1 MALYRGYYLFI
12 NKPLYFLSICVDNT
26 SMIEQNDI
34 FGHNQDSIHFAELC
48 NALYQRECQ
57 TLATSNT
64 TQVNLLKRK
73 LKFLPQ
79 LVQECARSLCD
90 AKAPLTVDY
99 HNASY
104 QGKQA
109 AQCPALKF
117 TPEQISAT
125 FQKLPDI
132 GKVLPVLVRTID
144 GYHLEL
150 DSVDRIEPENQL
162 IHVNKHGWFTTQGQF
177 CELQPEGAPQL
188 TTEPL
193 AATLTKPTK
202 AVMQAACCGHQW
214 RLKGKGIP
222 RALTLRE
229 LKLSFHIQW

>member
-1 MALYRGYYLFI
+1 
-12 NKPLYFLSICVDNT
+12 
-26 SMIEQNDI
+26 MIEQDDI
-34 FGHNQDSIHFAELC
+34 FGHNQDSIQFAELC
-48 NALYQRECQ
+48 NALYQRECHN
-57 TLATSNT
+57 LALTGI

-79 LVQECARSLCD
+79 LVQECARSLCSSS
-90 AKAPLTVDY
+90 APLTVDY

-117 TPEQISAT
+117 TAAQISAT
-125 FQKLPDI
+125 YQQLPDI
-132 GKVLPVLVRTID
+132 GKVLPILVRTID

-150 DSVDRIEPENQL
+150 DSVDRIDHDHQL
-162 IHVNKHGWFTTQGQF
+162 IHVNKHGWFTTQGQS
-177 CELQPEGAPQL
+177 CELQPEGAPL
-188 TTEPL
+188 VITDPL

-202 AVMQAACCGHQW
+202 AVMQAACSGHQW
-214 RLKGKGIP
+214 RLKGKGLP